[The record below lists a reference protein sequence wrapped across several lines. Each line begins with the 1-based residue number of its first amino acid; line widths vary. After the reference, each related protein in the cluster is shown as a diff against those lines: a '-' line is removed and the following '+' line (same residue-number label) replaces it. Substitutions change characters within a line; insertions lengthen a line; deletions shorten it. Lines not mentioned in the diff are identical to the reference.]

1 MLSYTTMETAL
12 INDANT
18 YSPTQL
24 SNTEQNTLV
33 QYYRFLNAS
42 IKDIYGN
49 MPPAQYKQIIAE
61 IMEDVMHHDPN
72 NIFVKK
78 YYRYAIEHPESSSA
92 KLKGI
97 VSWQTYRPNI
107 ITICSF
113 IIRHEDKNNE

>member
-1 MLSYTTMETAL
+1 METAL

-24 SNTEQNTLV
+24 SNIEQETIV
-33 QYYRFLNAS
+33 QYYRFLNS
-42 IKDIYGN
+42 VIHDIHGT
-49 MPPAQYKQIIAE
+49 PTQEQYKQIIAE

-92 KLKGI
+92 KFKGI
-97 VSWQTYRPNI
+97 VSWQTYKANI
-107 ITICSF
+107 IAICSF